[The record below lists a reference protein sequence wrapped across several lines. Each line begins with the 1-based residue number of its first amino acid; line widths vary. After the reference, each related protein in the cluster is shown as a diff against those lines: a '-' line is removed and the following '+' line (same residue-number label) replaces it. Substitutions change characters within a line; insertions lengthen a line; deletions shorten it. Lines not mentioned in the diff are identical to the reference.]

1 MVCVWRYYKYFG
13 YLSAKGVVDMKYVP
27 SKYSN
32 HFLKDDFLFISYNT
46 PISENP
52 EVSGFI
58 DAYTGYDERICGNKI
73 LRFLKAAKQHSEYD
87 ISGMVQQIQDKA
99 QWLPQAFPEEFGN
112 FSFDA
117 SEYFA

>member
-1 MVCVWRYYKYFG
+1 
-13 YLSAKGVVDMKYVP
+13 MKYVP

-52 EVSGFI
+52 EASGII
-58 DAYTGYDERICGNKI
+58 DAYTGYDERIYGNEI
-73 LRFLKAAKQHSEYD
+73 LGFLKAAKQYSEYD
-87 ISGMVQQIQDKA
+87 ISNIVQQIQDKA
-99 QWLPQAFPEEFGN
+99 DWLPKEFPEEFGT
-112 FSFDA
+112 FSFNA